1 MRDRTKLIVG
11 VVFLLG
17 ALYSLVNILT
27 KELQSFYV
35 TGMILFT
42 IIGLAFIRNS
52 RY

>member
-11 VVFLLG
+11 IVFLLG

-27 KELQSFYV
+27 KDLQSYYV
-35 TGMILFT
+35 TGMILFFVL
-42 IIGLAFIRNS
+42 GLAFIRNS